1 MEEAVRMKIIDV
13 KASNQLNNAV
23 KPGPVDLI
31 QVGRQCGKSFMI
43 DQMINNLYKFT
54 MPGWVVLCARRRN
67 DEKAWWKRFTG

>member
-1 MEEAVRMKIIDV
+1 MKIIDV
-13 KASNQLNNAV
+13 KASNQLNHQVV